1 MSPITGAERVR
12 EGESFVVANFAA
24 KKSISSDDFFN
35 VPPRLLVERLLLAAR
50 LRVAPSEDED
60 DDETEESDS
69 DEDMAQQ
76 DQDCVLEVGD
86 GQL

>member
-1 MSPITGAERVR
+1 LSPVTGAERVR

-50 LRVAPSEDED
+50 L
-60 DDETEESDS
+60 
-69 DEDMAQQ
+69 
-76 DQDCVLEVGD
+76 
-86 GQL
+86 